1 MAQIMNPEE
10 ILNLVQILQGRVSP
24 PVVPGGDVGAPDA
37 VEQFMSQY
45 TQRGDPAAQG
55 YDPNL
60 VRNLTWKEPVVTGS
74 PNQTVSV
81 PSDKTT
87 IPSVYDLNTGYIIGS
102 PGDIEVRQGKRK
114 PYTETPQQPGSPK
127 QSPPTQPPTTQ
138 PPVSQPKQD
147 GKLSGLEDYLQYF
160 QKTLGDAPELDTK
173 KRNQLAMVAA
183 INALGQG
190 LRQVVDYTGKVKHG
204 APINPQQDNLTGG
217 LLSMYDKEMKE
228 YEQRKD
234 RYDLQKTNTMQDAF
248 KYAYGDEKAREQ
260 YEKQLDLLGRQQGFA
275 AEKAQQEAE
284 NRAALQKDKQGFDA
298 AKLEYQR
305 QADLDKLK
313 TKYGYDVDLLN
324 RRLSA
329 DAAKNAADVIEDQL
343 KLAGDNIPVID
354 QKTGQSLVIP
364 KELYWDVY
372 QKIMNNPSAE
382 MKKQMVQLMGA
393 DYQTSKQIVNGMIA
407 SEYRKYYEPQ
417 YDAAGQFQGWRML
430 DSNAPAPQKDYKTFW
445 DFMPGSVPGAELPTW
460 ALPPQNIIQ

>member
-1 MAQIMNPEE
+1 MNPEE
-10 ILNLVQILQGRVSP
+10 ILNLVQILRAGENISPMQSQPPGQLPTGEHPDLLSHRWDNSDPGRYTPDILAPESQYIRDALNIDRDTQRPQVVNPNAPTPPAQMSPRYVSP
-24 PVVPGGDVGAPDA
+24 TANPSY
-37 VEQFMSQY
+37 EK
-45 TQRGDPAAQG
+45 PA
-55 YDPNL
+55 
-60 VRNLTWKEPVVTGS
+60 
-74 PNQTVSV
+74 
-81 PSDKTT
+81 
-87 IPSVYDLNTGYIIGS
+87 
-102 PGDIEVRQGKRK
+102 
-114 PYTETPQQPGSPK
+114 TE
-127 QSPPTQPPTTQ
+127 
-138 PPVSQPKQD
+138 QPKQD

-234 RYDLQKTNTMQDAF
+234 RYDLMKTNTMQDAF

-260 YEKQLDLLGRQQGFA
+260 YEKQLDLLGKQQEFA
-275 AEKAQQEAE
+275 KEQLGKQQEFASEKAQQEAE

-329 DAAKNAADVIEDQL
+329 DAAKNAANVIEDQL
-343 KLAGDNIPVID
+343 KLAGDNVPVID

-407 SEYRKYYEPQ
+407 SEYRKFYEPQ

-430 DSNAPAPQKDYKTFW
+430 DPNAPAPKKDSKTFW
-445 DFMPGSVPGAELPTW
+445 DFMPG
-460 ALPPQNIIQ
+460 ALPGGTAPILFN